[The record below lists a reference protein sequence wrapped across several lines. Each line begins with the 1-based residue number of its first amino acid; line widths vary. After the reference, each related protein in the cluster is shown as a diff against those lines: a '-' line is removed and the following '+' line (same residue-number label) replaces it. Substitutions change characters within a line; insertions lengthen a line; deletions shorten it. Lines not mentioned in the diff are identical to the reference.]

1 MMSINLIRA
10 KKGRRRD
17 PGERALLIMGA
28 AVLSAAAAMVFV
40 TVNAEGEL
48 QQLVRKNNV
57 VKDDIER
64 LKTELGDY
72 DKIKEQRQDLL
83 KQQKTIDALKTG
95 RTGPVYLM
103 RELSEILTPG
113 KGPTFDRASY
123 EDRLRRDP
131 NVGFTSGWDP
141 RRVWLESFEETERK
155 VRVRGS
161 ARTNEDVAEFLK
173 RLQLSVF
180 FTDVAPEST
189 TQVGATST
197 TGGGAA
203 DGKHVTF
210 NLSARVVY

>member
-1 MMSINLIRA
+1 MMRINLIRVKRA
-10 KKGRRRD
+10 RRRD
-17 PGERALLIMGA
+17 AGERALVIMGA
-28 AVLSAAAAMVFV
+28 AVMVAVAIMVIATLSADR
-40 TVNAEGEL
+40 EL
-48 QQLVRKNNV
+48 QRLVRGNNV

-64 LKTELGDY
+64 LKAELGDY
-72 DKIKEQRQDLL
+72 DVIKQQRLDLL

-113 KGPTFDRASY
+113 KGPTFDRVSY

-131 NVGFTSGWDP
+131 NVGFSSGWDP
-141 RRVWLESFEETERK
+141 RRVWIETFEEVQRK
-155 VRVRGS
+155 VRIHAS

-180 FTDVAPEST
+180 FADVTPEST
-189 TQVGATST
+189 IQVGDNAGA
-197 TGGGAA
+197 GGGE
-203 DGKHVTF
+203 KHVTF